1 MRFNPDPNKQAQEVI
16 FSRKTKKLNH
26 PPLTFS
32 KSTVSQS
39 TYQKHLGV
47 ILDASLSFNEHLIS
61 VQSKANKTID
71 LLRKFHNTLPRQALI
86 TTYNATYKTP
96 SRLW

>member
-1 MRFNPDPNKQAQEVI
+1 MPSNDDLVKISNWAYQWKMSVNPDPNKQAQEVI

-26 PPLTFS
+26 SNLTFS

-47 ILDASLSFNEHLIS
+47 ILVPA
-61 VQSKANKTID
+61 
-71 LLRKFHNTLPRQALI
+71 
-86 TTYNATYKTP
+86 
-96 SRLW
+96 